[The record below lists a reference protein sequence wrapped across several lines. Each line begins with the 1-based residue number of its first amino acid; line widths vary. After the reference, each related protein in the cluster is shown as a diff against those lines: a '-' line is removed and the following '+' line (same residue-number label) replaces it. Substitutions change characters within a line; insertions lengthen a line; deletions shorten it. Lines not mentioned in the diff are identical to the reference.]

1 MRGNG
6 DTDFGS
12 DYATNIGRFYQYMS
26 THHINSITARIPLPP
41 QSLCLR
47 DHIARIAVEDA
58 AYYIQLYYRCTITVP
73 QSLPLTTTNNFP
85 FNPPQALCLRDHIAR
100 IAVEDEATL
109 CEAMLMDADSVKEW
123 AEAGSGEERGAA
135 RVRVSW
141 VGRGVGGGGGGDS
154 ESGREWERVRLYH
167 QL

>member
-1 MRGNG
+1 
-6 DTDFGS
+6 
-12 DYATNIGRFYQYMS
+12 MS

-123 AEAGSGEERGAA
+123 AEAGSGEERGGGAPAFTGVATYRPQLGAA
-135 RVRVSW
+135 FIHVSAF
-141 VGRGVGGGGGGDS
+141 
-154 ESGREWERVRLYH
+154 
-167 QL
+167 QLAFLVTVVVV